1 MIMSELLLQSVKQSY
16 YHEVLSYRDAE
27 SRLEGREGAYLLW
40 ESDVKQG
47 LFVISYVKSSSVKR
61 ILVPNKDARYLRQS
75 LEQAVDIT
83 ADLIAASECH
93 HPIPPPSQISSR
105 GTERET
111 SAGDNNRSR
120 CYCCSFIN
128 ETKRALDS
136 HQKLRSFGLFNVAG
150 AIQQRQKGRK
160 MMSCL
165 REGCNF
171 QTRQAPSR
179 PQLQGCRAWIERL
192 QWPWDRCG
200 QEQD

>member
-1 MIMSELLLQSVKQSY
+1 M
-16 YHEVLSYRDAE
+16 
-27 SRLEGREGAYLLW
+27 
-40 ESDVKQG
+40 
-47 LFVISYVKSSSVKR
+47 KSSVIVMQSPGLKGER
-61 ILVPNKDARYLRQS
+61 VPTSCERVMSSKVYLSSPMLNLIKDGRYLRQS
-75 LEQAVDIT
+75 LEQAVDLA

-111 SAGDNNRSR
+111 SASDNNRSR

-128 ETKRALDS
+128 ENRRALDS

-179 PQLQGCRAWIERL
+179 PQLQGRRARIERL
-192 QWPWDRCG
+192 Q
-200 QEQD
+200 